1 MVKPEAGADEVER
14 WRQGMVGHGAKRVV
28 VYGTGFVGKMVI
40 AEIVKHPLFEL
51 VGVGVSNPAKVGRD
65 VGEIC
70 GLAEPVGL
78 TATDDVEALIA
89 LKPDA
94 LVHYGPTAMHA
105 KENISLITRFL
116 RAGIDVCSTAM
127 TPWVWPTM
135 SLNPPN
141 WIQPITEAC
150 ELGESSCFTT
160 GIDPGFANDLFPM
173 TLMGLCSEVRRVRA
187 SELLDYTN
195 YEGDYEFEM
204 GIGREPEFKPM
215 LEDRDMLIFAWG
227 ATVPMIAHAAG
238 IMLDEITTTWDK
250 WVTPTE
256 RNSARGVI
264 KPGHVAAVRFTINGV
279 YQGET
284 RIQLE
289 HVNRIGLDA
298 APDWPTGHDNDV
310 YRVDI
315 EGTPSIFQE
324 TAFRFTD
331 GSGRDAAAAG
341 CLATGLRALNAV
353 PAVNDLRPGWV
364 TPLDLPLIAGEGC
377 IR

>member
-1 MVKPEAGADEVER
+1 MSER
-14 WRQGMVGHGAKRVV
+14 STKRVV
-28 VYGTGFVGKMVI
+28 VWGTGFVGRMVI

-65 VGEIC
+65 VGDIC
-70 GLAEPVGL
+70 GLPEPVGIV
-78 TATDDVEALIA
+78 ATDDVDALIA
-89 LKPDA
+89 LRPDA
-94 LVHYGPTAMHA
+94 LVHYGPTAAHA
-105 KENISLITRFL
+105 DANIALITRFL

-135 SLNPPN
+135 HLNPPD
-141 WIQPITEAC
+141 WIEPITQAC
-150 ELGESSCFTT
+150 ELGGSSCFTT

-173 TLMGLCSEVRRVRA
+173 TLMGVCSEVRMVRA

-195 YEGDYEFEM
+195 YEGDYETEM
-204 GIGREPEFKPM
+204 GIGREPEFRPV
-215 LEDRDMLIFAWG
+215 LENPGVLIFAWG

-238 IMLDEITTTWDK
+238 IVLDEITTTWDK

-256 RNSARGVI
+256 RTTVKGVI
-264 KPGHVAAVRFTINGV
+264 KPGHVAAVRFTINGI
-279 YQGET
+279 YKGET

-289 HVNRIGLDA
+289 HVNRIGHDA

-310 YRVDI
+310 YRVEI

-331 GSGRDAAAAG
+331 GSGRDAATAG
-341 CLATGLRALNAV
+341 CLATGMRALNAV
-353 PAVNDLRPGWV
+353 PAVNELRPGWV
-364 TPLDLPLIAGEGC
+364 TPLDLPLIAGAGT

>member
-1 MVKPEAGADEVER
+1 M
-14 WRQGMVGHGAKRVV
+14 AKRIVV
-28 VYGTGFVGKMVI
+28 WGTGFVGKMVI
-40 AEIVKHPLFEL
+40 AEIVGHPSFEL
-51 VGVGVSNPAKVGRD
+51 VGVGVRDPAKAGRD

-70 GLAEPVGL
+70 GLADPVGV
-78 TATDDVEALIA
+78 TATTDVDELIA
-89 LKPDA
+89 LRPDA
-94 LVHYGPTAMHA
+94 LVHYGPTAAHA
-105 KENISLITRFL
+105 DDNIALIAKFL

-135 SLNPPN
+135 HLNPPT
-141 WIQPITEAC
+141 WIAPITEAC

-160 GIDPGFANDLFPM
+160 GIDPGFANDLFPL
-173 TLMGLCSEVRRVRA
+173 TLMGVCSEVRTVRA

-195 YEGDYEFEM
+195 YTGDYENEM
-204 GIGREPEFKPM
+204 GIGRPPEFRPV
-215 LEDRDMLIFAWG
+215 LENSDVLVFAWG

-256 RNSARGVI
+256 RQTAKGVI
-264 KPGHVAAVRFTINGV
+264 DAGSVAAVRFTINGV
-279 YQGET
+279 YQGRT

-289 HVNRIGLDA
+289 HVNRIGADA
-298 APDWPTGHDNDV
+298 APDWPSGNQDDV
-310 YRVDI
+310 YRVEI
-315 EGTPSIFQE
+315 EGTPSITQE

-341 CLATGLRALNAV
+341 CLATGMRALNAV
-353 PAVNDLRPGWV
+353 PAVNDLSPGWV
-364 TPLDLPLIAGEGC
+364 TALDLPLIPGAGT